1 MLVKEIIALAAQNLG
16 RGDLKTAL
24 ETGTEDGALQEEVH
38 SLLRCYNFVENE
50 IALEYFPLKAE
61 ESFVCEGG
69 RLPYARFAHAPVNV
83 HKAEGPAGNDF
94 DFKMYP
100 AYLLLPEGTGTVKV
114 TYSYAPETKALDDEC
129 TFGEKISPRLMSF
142 GIASE
147 FLLSLARYSESEM
160 WQRRY
165 QEALRAAGI
174 LRRRLSVRARRWV

>member
-1 MLVKEIIALAAQNLG
+1 MRVKEIIALAAQNLG
-16 RGDLKTAL
+16 RGDLKEAL
-24 ETGTEDGALQEEVH
+24 EAEEVDAALDEEI
-38 SLLRCYNFVENE
+38 SLLLHCYNFVENE

-61 ESFVCEGG
+61 ESFVCDGG
-69 RLPYARFAHAPVNV
+69 KLPYTLFAHAPVNV
-83 HKAEGPAGNDF
+83 HKAEGGAGNNLN
-94 DFKMYP
+94 FKVYP

-114 TYSYAPETKALDDEC
+114 RYSYAPERKTLNDDSAFSERV
-129 TFGEKISPRLMSF
+129 SPRLMSF

-147 FLLSLARYSESEM
+147 FLLSLARYSESDM